1 LRLLSNVRVELVV
14 EPVFELVEQVNRL
27 ERQFTW

>member
-1 LRLLSNVRVELVV
+1 LSNVRVELVV